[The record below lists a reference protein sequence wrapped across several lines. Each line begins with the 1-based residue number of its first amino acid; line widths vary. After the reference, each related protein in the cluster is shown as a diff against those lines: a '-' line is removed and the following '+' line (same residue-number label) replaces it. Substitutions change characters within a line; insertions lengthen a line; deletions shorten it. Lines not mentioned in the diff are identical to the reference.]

1 MNILNPI
8 YTEKAACQD
17 CYKCLRECAVK
28 AIKVEGGRA
37 AVVPELCVLC
47 GHCVDICPS
56 GAKKVRD
63 DLGRAQLLVASGG
76 AIASLAPSFVSEFPG
91 VEPARL
97 IAAIR
102 ALGFIAVSETARGA
116 DLVARQV
123 SLALRDA
130 TRRDDAAKPP
140 GQVFISS
147 ACPTVVE
154 YLKKYRPALGSL
166 VMAMYSPLLAHAAEL
181 RELMRGN
188 DPMLPGVSATVPV
201 LVFIGPCISKK
212 READLFSDLVDV
224 AIDFSDL
231 RRWMTECGVDPA
243 AMKPRP
249 NDRFW
254 PERAA
259 KGALYP
265 MDGGMI
271 AAIKRY
277 PIPESAR
284 FMTFSGIDEI
294 DRALSGL
301 GETALDSPVFLELL
315 ACPGG
320 CVNGPRV
327 SGKAG
332 TIAKLLAVQAY
343 AEGAIERTES
353 APRPLEFSWEPRPI
367 EEARPDPAA
376 LAAVLRE
383 TGKLGPIDELNCGG
397 CGYNACRD
405 FAAAVLAG
413 RAERDMCVSYMR
425 SLAQKKANG
434 LIAAMPS
441 AVVIVDKELC
451 IVECNENFAKLLG
464 EDALRLW
471 EAKPGLAGAELQKLL
486 PFGRYFMDALAGAPP
501 LDKDLRLGRHILH
514 AKIFGIEAGS
524 YAGGVLQDV
533 TAPWVRK
540 DRVVSQARKV
550 INKNLAVVQK
560 IAYLLGENAAETE
573 VTLSSIIESFDDGE
587 EGEEW

>member
-1 MNILNPI
+1 VNVLNPI
-8 YTEKAACQD
+8 FTEKAACQD

-47 GHCVDICPS
+47 GHCVDICPA

-63 DLGRAQLLVASGG
+63 DLGRAQLLAASGG
-76 AIASLAPSFVSEFPG
+76 AVVSLAPSFVSEFLG
-91 VEPARL
+91 LDPAKL

-123 SLALRDA
+123 AQALHDDA
-130 TRRDDAAKPP
+130 ARRDDAAADPS
-140 GQVFISS
+140 GRVFISS
-147 ACPTVVE
+147 ACPTIVE
-154 YLKKYRPALGSL
+154 YLKKYRPRLGSR
-166 VMAMYSPLLAHAAEL
+166 VTAMYSPLLAHAAEL
-181 RELMRGN
+181 RDGAR
-188 DPMLPGVSATVPV
+188 PATAV
-201 LVFIGPCISKK
+201 VFIGPCISKK
-212 READLFSDLVDV
+212 READLFSGLVDV

-231 RRWMTECGVDPA
+231 RRWMAERGVDPE
-243 AMKPRP
+243 AMSPGP
-249 NDRFW
+249 DDRFS
-254 PERAA
+254 PGRAA

-271 AAIKRY
+271 AAVKRY
-277 PIPESAR
+277 PVPESAR
-284 FMTFSGIDEI
+284 FMAFSGLDEI

-301 GETALDSPVFLELL
+301 DESALDGPVFLELL

-327 SGKAG
+327 AGRAG
-332 TIAKLLAVQAY
+332 TIAKRLAVQAY
-343 AEGAIERTES
+343 ADGALERTE
-353 APRPLEFSWEPRPI
+353 AEARALDLAWEPKPI
-367 EEARPDPAA
+367 DEAKPDPTA
-376 LAAVLRE
+376 LAVVLKS
-383 TGKLGPIDELNCGG
+383 TGKQGPDDELNCGG
-397 CGYNACRD
+397 CGYDACRD

-413 RAERDMCVSYMR
+413 KAERDMCVSYMR

-441 AVVIVDKELC
+441 GVVIVDKDLKV
-451 IVECNENFAKLLG
+451 VECNENFAKLLG
-464 EDALRLW
+464 EEAERLW
-471 EAKPGLAGAELQKLL
+471 EVKPGLAGAELQKLL

-501 LDKDLRLGRHILH
+501 LDKDLRLGRRILH

-524 YAGGVLQDV
+524 YAGGVIQDV

-550 INKNLAVVQK
+550 ISKNLAVVQK

-573 VTLSSIIESFDDGE
+573 ATLSSIIESFD
-587 EGEEW
+587 EGEEEDER

>member
-1 MNILNPI
+1 MNVLNPI
-8 YTEKAACQD
+8 FTEKAACQD

-47 GHCVDICPS
+47 GHCVEICPA

-63 DLGRAQLLVASGG
+63 DLGRAQLLAASGR
-76 AIASLAPSFVSEFPG
+76 AVVSLAPSFVSEFPG
-91 VEPARL
+91 LEPAKL

-123 SLALRDA
+123 AQAL
-130 TRRDDAAKPP
+130 RDDAAAGPA
-140 GQVFISS
+140 GRVFISS

-154 YLKKYRPALGSL
+154 YLKKYRPALGSR
-166 VMAMYSPLLAHAAEL
+166 VTAMYSPLMAHAAEL
-181 RELMRGN
+181 RDAARGVAET
-188 DPMLPGVSATVPV
+188 LPGDQAAGPSV
-201 LVFIGPCISKK
+201 VFIGPCISKK
-212 READLFSDLVDV
+212 READLFSGLVDV

-231 RRWMTECGVDPA
+231 RRWMAERGVDPA
-243 AMKPRP
+243 AMSHGPD
-249 NDRFW
+249 DRFR

-259 KGALYP
+259 KGSLYP

-277 PIPESAR
+277 PIPDSAR
-284 FMTFSGIDEI
+284 FMAFSGLDEI
-294 DRALSGL
+294 DRALAGL
-301 GETALDSPVFLELL
+301 DESALDGPVFLELL

-327 SGKAG
+327 SGRAG
-332 TIAKLLAVQAY
+332 TIAKRLAVQAY
-343 AEGAIERTES
+343 ADGALERTEAVS
-353 APRPLEFSWEPRPI
+353 RALDLAWEPRPI
-367 EEARPDPAA
+367 DEAKPDPTA
-376 LAAVLRE
+376 LAAVLKS
-383 TGKLGPIDELNCGG
+383 TGKQGPDDELNCGG
-397 CGYNACRD
+397 CGYDACRD

-413 RAERDMCVSYMR
+413 KAERDMCVSYMR

-441 AVVIVDKELC
+441 GVVIVDKDLSV
-451 IVECNENFAKLLG
+451 VECNENFAKLLG
-464 EDALRLW
+464 EEAERLW

-501 LDKDLRLGRHILH
+501 LDKDLRLGRRILH

-524 YAGGVLQDV
+524 YAGGVIQDV

-550 INKNLAVVQK
+550 ISKNLAVVQK

-573 VTLSSIIESFDDGE
+573 ATLSSIIESFDEGE
-587 EGEEW
+587 EGDER